1 MSERSAFIIG
11 GTGQI
16 GTATAERLLRDGW
29 RVTTAHRGE
38 RSAAGVA
45 GATSVI
51 LDRDDTD
58 ALRSAAAGHDVVVD
72 TVAYRPE
79 HADQLIELAPEVGSL
94 VVISTGSVAAPLTGT
109 WLEAS
114 TGLDDAPRY
123 PDPLDEDVAILDST
137 TDAYSPNKAE
147 VERRLRATELP
158 ISILRPGAIHGP
170 ASPMLREW
178 YFIKRVLD
186 GRPFAIL
193 AYDGESLFSTT
204 DTRNIAELIALCADN
219 PGARLLNAV
228 DEELLTV
235 AEIGR
240 TVFDLMGHDSPI
252 RTISGPPR
260 ADGVGDSPWALAHP
274 LRMPMDRAR
283 RELGYRQAVS
293 YRDGMTDAIEW
304 SVSALR
310 AAEARGG
317 DWRDAFPIMVSR
329 YGAGEWFPY
338 DAEDAVPG

>member
-1 MSERSAFIIG
+1 MARGLHRAGRRSA
-11 GTGQI
+11 
-16 GTATAERLLRDGW
+16 L
-29 RVTTAHRGE
+29 
-38 RSAAGVA
+38 
-45 GATSVI
+45 
-51 LDRDDTD
+51 
-58 ALRSAAAGHDVVVD
+58 
-72 TVAYRPE
+72 
-79 HADQLIELAPEVGSL
+79 
-94 VVISTGSVAAPLTGT
+94 
-109 WLEAS
+109 
-114 TGLDDAPRY
+114 

-204 DTRNIAELIALCADN
+204 DTRNVAELIALCAEN

-240 TVFDLMGHDSPI
+240 TVFDLMGHDATI

-260 ADGVGDSPWALAHP
+260 PDGVGDNPWALAHP

-283 RELGYRQAVS
+283 RDLGYRQAVS
-293 YRDGMTDAIEW
+293 YRDGMTDAIE
-304 SVSALR
+304 ALDEGDR
-310 AAEARGG
+310 AADRAQDAKHDTAYGHVEHRVAQQSEGRVNPGKTAAARTPM
-317 DWRDAFPIMVSR
+317 AAAETAMTAALSR
-329 YGAGEWFPY
+329 SIGATE
-338 DAEDAVPG
+338 V